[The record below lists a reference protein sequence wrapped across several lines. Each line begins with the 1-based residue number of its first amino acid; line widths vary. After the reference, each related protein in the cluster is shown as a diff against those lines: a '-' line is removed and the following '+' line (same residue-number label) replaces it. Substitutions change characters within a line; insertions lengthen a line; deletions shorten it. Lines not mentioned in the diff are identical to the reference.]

1 MTVLSEGKHYNAQQ
15 IKAKHFSALD
25 KRYSHFISSSETYSC
40 RNAIMDTVNF
50 YISTREFL
58 FSFLK
63 LIPVW

>member
-25 KRYSHFISSSETYSC
+25 KRYSHFISFSEVYSC
-40 RNAIMDTVNF
+40 RSTIMGTVNF
-50 YISTREFL
+50 YTELR

-63 LIPVW
+63 LILVW